1 MNGGPEWLE
10 PNPNDAAPQA
20 APVSRI
26 QRITYSPDYKTY
38 TSSIELMCRG
48 TAICSNIVDT
58 RFTYSPKSLP
68 QYSVLLFRPL
78 TQGLCCSL
86 NLSLA

>member
-1 MNGGPEWLE
+1 VACTLCAFISLVWLREQILMNGGPEWLE

-48 TAICSNIVDT
+48 TAICSNTVDT
-58 RFTYSPKSLP
+58 RFT
-68 QYSVLLFRPL
+68 
-78 TQGLCCSL
+78 
-86 NLSLA
+86 

>member
-1 MNGGPEWLE
+1 MVACTLCAFISLVWLREQILMNGGPEWLE

-38 TSSIELMCRG
+38 TSNIELMCRG
-48 TAICSNIVDT
+48 TAICLNTVDT
-58 RFTYSPKSLP
+58 RF
-68 QYSVLLFRPL
+68 
-78 TQGLCCSL
+78 
-86 NLSLA
+86 A